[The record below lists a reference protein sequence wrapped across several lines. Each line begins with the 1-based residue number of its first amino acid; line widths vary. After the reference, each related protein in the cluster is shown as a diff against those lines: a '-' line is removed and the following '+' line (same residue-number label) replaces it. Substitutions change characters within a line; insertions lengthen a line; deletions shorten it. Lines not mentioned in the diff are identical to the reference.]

1 MLRPLQIGLH
11 RPVSYPVDPNAVF
24 QPGMVGQFT
33 KVGNEV
39 VLGVSDGIAP
49 FGLLDDARDIA
60 FTRPVIDEIVV
71 IEAAQIV
78 DDGYGVLVTG
88 TEQTKLLEHSNIM
101 EQSWRVDVEG
111 ITLIPVNGALI
122 IPAGTPLNAKI
133 DGSSATL
140 DAIEV
145 TANYAYY
152 VPNQP
157 GVDTTMGSGMVTV
170 WVGRGLIF
178 STDQFDLDAPFAI
191 NAPLYVS
198 ANGRLT
204 AKQQDEGQPAVG
216 MVIVPPTSVNA
227 WLEFVWG

>member
-11 RPVSYPVDPNAVF
+11 RPISYPVDPNAVF
-24 QPGMVGQFT
+24 QPGMVGQFN

-49 FGLLDDARDIA
+49 FGILDDARDIA
-60 FTRPVIDEIVV
+60 FTRPIVDEIILVEV
-71 IEAAQIV
+71 ADIV
-78 DDGYGVLVTG
+78 DDGYGVLVTAI
-88 TEQTKLLEHSNIM
+88 ELTKLLDNSNIL
-101 EQSWRVDVEG
+101 EQSWRADVEG
-111 ITLIPVNGALI
+111 IVLVPMNGAII
-122 IPAGTPLNAKI
+122 IPAGTPLNSTA
-133 DGSSATL
+133 DSASLTL
-140 DAIEV
+140 DAIEI
-145 TANYAYY
+145 TANYAYH

-178 STDQFDLDAPFAI
+178 STDQFDTESPFAI

-198 ANGRLT
+198 ASGKFTTRQL
-204 AKQQDEGQPAVG
+204 DEGQPAVG

>member
-11 RPVSYPVDPNAVF
+11 RPISYPVDPNAVF
-24 QPGMVGQFT
+24 QPGMIGQFN

-49 FGLLDDARDIA
+49 FGILDDARDIA
-60 FTRPVIDEIVV
+60 FTKPVVDEIILVE
-71 IEAAQIV
+71 ITDIV
-78 DDGYGVLVTG
+78 NDGYGVLVTG
-88 TEQTKLLEHSNIM
+88 SQVTKLLDNSNIM
-101 EQSWRVDVEG
+101 EQSWRADVEG
-111 ITLIPVNGALI
+111 IILVPVNGAVI
-122 IPAGTPLNAKI
+122 IPAGTPLNATM
-133 DGSSATL
+133 DDASVSL
-140 DAIEV
+140 DAIEI
-145 TANYAYY
+145 TANYAYS

-178 STDQFDLDAPFAI
+178 STDQFDTESPFAI

-198 ANGRLT
+198 PNGKLT
-204 AKQQDEGQPAVG
+204 SKQQDEGQPAVG